1 MKRPLAIAAVLGCLA
16 LPASAGDYNWT
27 WTGPKGGTA
36 AGSGSCSAAGGTATC
51 TRNGT
56 YTSPAGREVTSVT
69 RATRSREGGIRTTTR
84 TGPNGRS
91 ATVTVER
98 NR

>member
-1 MKRPLAIAAVLGCLA
+1 MKGPLVIAAVLGCLA
-16 LPASAGDYNWT
+16 VPAVASDFSWT
-27 WTGPKGGTA
+27 WTGPKGGSA

-51 TRNGT
+51 NRSGT

-69 RATRSREGGIRTTTR
+69 QATRSRDGGVRTTTR
-84 TGPNGRS
+84 TGPEGRS
-91 ATVTVER
+91 RTVTVAR